1 MTSPLTQLS
10 LQPSSPLPTAICI
23 KEEPG
28 SRTSPSSCC
37 LVSQSAAPPIDK
49 DQMLQEKDRRIQELT
64 RMLLQKQQL
73 VESLRSQLEGKRVG
87 VPVRVKE
94 ELPGVT
100 MEAVRA
106 TIKEEVIEVMEES
119 EMVIEPQVFP
129 QAEQMQQQQQQQRM
143 LAAAELEQDR
153 QQQQLVM
160 QQNQRN
166 LQQQA
171 HQRKRKTQKQQH
183 NQQKQVSTVFLRHV
197 ISFLRL
203 VI

>member
-37 LVSQSAAPPIDK
+37 LLSQSAAPPVDK

-73 VESLRSQLEGKRVG
+73 VESLRSQLEGKQVG
-87 VPVRVKE
+87 VSVRLKK

-100 MEAVRA
+100 MEAIRA
-106 TIKEEVIEVMEES
+106 TIKEEVIEVVEES
-119 EMVIEPQVFP
+119 EMVTEPQVFP
-129 QAEQMQQQQQQQRM
+129 QAEQQRM
-143 LAAAELEQDR
+143 LEQDR
-153 QQQQLVM
+153 QQQQLIM

-183 NQQKQVSTVFLRHV
+183 NQQKQVSTVFLRH
-197 ISFLRL
+197 FLTHPSTTLRPPG
-203 VI
+203 VTFVAQQ

>member
-1 MTSPLTQLS
+1 LS
-10 LQPSSPLPTAICI
+10 LQPSPPLPSTICI

-37 LVSQSAAPPIDK
+37 LLSQSAAPPFDK

-73 VESLRSQLEGKRVG
+73 LECKRVTE
-87 VPVRVKE
+87 PVQMKDK
-94 ELPGVT
+94 LPGVT

-106 TIKEEVIEVMEES
+106 TIKQEVIEVIEDS
-119 EMVIEPQVFP
+119 EMVTEQ
-129 QAEQMQQQQQQQRM
+129 QMQMQQQRTVT
-143 LAAAELEQDR
+143 ATELEQER
-153 QQQQLVM
+153 QQQQQLVM

-166 LQQQA
+166 LQQQT

-183 NQQKQVSTVFLRHV
+183 NPQKQ
-197 ISFLRL
+197 
-203 VI
+203 